1 MTAEQLAISPHA
13 FESAPYPTTKISLKT
28 ILIVKLV
35 VSNPVAT
42 AIILES
48 SLSNY
53 HIKSSNFWGC
63 RLSCAATGRWGT
75 EPGQPDRFLSPS

>member
-1 MTAEQLAISPHA
+1 MTAEQLAMSLHA
-13 FESAPYPTTKISLKT
+13 FESAPYPTAKISLKT

-42 AIILES
+42 AIIPES

-53 HIKSSNFWGC
+53 HIKNKV
-63 RLSCAATGRWGT
+63 T
-75 EPGQPDRFLSPS
+75 